1 MSQVPR
7 SLHVREEDVQ
17 KMLAAEVH
25 VGSNNLDPKMERYVW
40 RRRQDGVHILDLG
53 KTWDK
58 LVLAA
63 RVIAGIEHASDI
75 CVISGRTYGQRAVHK
90 FANFTGA
97 TAIAGRFTPGTFTN
111 QIQQRDFKE
120 PRLLIVAD
128 PRVDHQSLTEASYV
142 NIPTIAFA
150 NTDSPLR
157 HVDIAIPC
165 NNNSKH
171 AIGLMFWLLAREVAY
186 LKGTLSRQEG
196 WDVMPDLF
204 FYRDAEETE
213 KAEETVEAP
222 SAFDEAYKPG
232 YDATAGEQWTL
243 EGTEE
248 SSGFTQPATE
258 EWGADA
264 EAATDAAPVATEGA
278 PATWDV

>member
-7 SLHVREEDVQ
+7 CLHLREEDAQ

-25 VGSNNLDPKMERYVW
+25 IGSNNLDPKMERYVW
-40 RRRQDGVHILDLG
+40 KRRQDGVHVLDLG

-63 RVIAGIEHASDI
+63 RVIAGVENPSDVCI
-75 CVISGRTYGQRAVHK
+75 ISGRTYGQRAVHK
-90 FANFTGA
+90 FAHFTGA

-128 PRVDHQSLTEASYV
+128 PRIDHQSLTESSYV
-142 NIPTIAFA
+142 NVPTIAFA

-165 NNNSKH
+165 NNGSKH
-171 AIGLMFWLLAREVAY
+171 AIGLLFWLLAREV
-186 LKGTLSRQEG
+186 LFMRGTLTRREG

-204 FYRDAEETE
+204 FYRDPEETD
-213 KAEETVEAP
+213 KTEETVEVP
-222 SAFDEAYKPG
+222 SAFEEAYSKTG
-232 YDATAGEQWTL
+232 YDATVTEHWTL
-243 EGTEE
+243 DGSEAEPAV
-248 SSGFTQPATE
+248 FAQPTTGE
-258 EWGADA
+258 EWGAEA
-264 EAATDAAPVATEGA
+264 EPVSTGPAEGA

>member
-1 MSQVPR
+1 
-7 SLHVREEDVQ
+7 
-17 KMLAAEVH
+17 MLAAEVH
-25 VGSNNLDPKMERYVW
+25 IGSNNLDPKMERYVW
-40 RRRQDGVHILDLG
+40 RRRQDGVHLIDLG

-63 RVIAGIEHASDI
+63 RVIAGIEHASDVV
-75 CVISGRTYGQRAVHK
+75 VISGRTYGQRAVHK

-111 QIQQRDFKE
+111 QQQQRDFKE
-120 PRLLIVAD
+120 PRLIIVAD
-128 PRVDHQSLTEASYV
+128 PRVDHQSLTESSYV

-165 NNNSKH
+165 NNGSKH
-171 AIGLMFWLLAREVAY
+171 AIGLMFYLLAREVLY
-186 LKGTLSRQEG
+186 LKGTLNRHDG

-204 FYRDAEETE
+204 FYRDPEETE
-213 KAEETVEAP
+213 KEETVEATT
-222 SAFDEAYKPG
+222 AFDEAYKPG
-232 YDATAGEQWTL
+232 YDATAGEQWSL
-243 EGTEE
+243 EGEE
-248 SSGFTQPATE
+248 GAGFTQPTTE

-264 EAATDAAPVATEGA
+264 EATSAAPAATEGA

>member
-7 SLHVREEDVQ
+7 ALQANEADIQ

-25 VGSNNLDPKMERYVW
+25 IGSNNLDPKMERYVW
-40 RRRQDGVHILDLG
+40 RRRQDGIHLIDLG
-53 KTWDK
+53 KTWEK

-63 RVIAGIEHASDI
+63 RVIAAIEHPADV

-111 QIQQRDFKE
+111 QQQQRDFKE
-120 PRLLIVAD
+120 PRLLVVAD
-128 PRVDHQSLTEASYV
+128 SRVDHQPLTEASYV
-142 NIPTIAFA
+142 NIPTIAFT

-165 NNNSKH
+165 NNGSKH
-171 AIGLMFWLLAREVAY
+171 AIGLMFYLLAREVLF
-186 LKGTLSRQEG
+186 LKGTLSRHDG

-204 FYRDAEETE
+204 FYRDPEETE
-213 KAEETVEAP
+213 KEEEALGAT
-222 SAFDEAYKPG
+222 AFEEAFKPG

-243 EGTEE
+243 EGEE
-248 SSGFTQPATE
+248 VPSFTQPTTS

-264 EAATDAAPVATEGA
+264 EPASAPAATEGA
-278 PATWDV
+278 PAAWDV

>member
-7 SLHVREEDVQ
+7 PLHAQEADIQ

-25 VGSNNLDPKMERYVW
+25 IGSNNLDPKMERYVW
-40 RRRQDGVHILDLG
+40 RRRQDGVHIIDLS

-63 RVIAGIEHASDI
+63 RVIAGIENPADVVI
-75 CVISGRTYGQRAVHK
+75 ISGRTYGQRAVHK
-90 FANFTGA
+90 FANFTHC

-120 PRLLIVAD
+120 PRLLVVAD
-128 PRVDHQSLTEASYV
+128 PRIDHQSLTEASYV
-142 NIPTIAFA
+142 NIPTIAFT

-165 NNNSKH
+165 NNGSKH
-171 AIGLMFWLLAREVAY
+171 SIGLMFWLLAREVLR
-186 LKGTLSRQEG
+186 LKGQISRKEA

-204 FYRDAEETE
+204 FYRDPEETE
-213 KAEETVEAP
+213 TKVEETPEAFED
-222 SAFDEAYKPG
+222 AFKGG
-232 YDATAGEQWTL
+232 YDATAGEQWTVD
-243 EGTEE
+243 GTEE
-248 SSGFTQPATE
+248 AAGFTQPTTD
-258 EWGADA
+258 EWGA
-264 EAATDAAPVATEGA
+264 EADAASAATEGA
-278 PATWDV
+278 PAAWDV